1 VSGARIGYDAW
12 LRYPPVADPAR
23 LAEYRRLFSCVAFAG
38 GGEAFS
44 SAASELERGL
54 SGLLGVPCRAS
65 VGPSSPNGAALPSDA
80 TAVFGLSSSLVQS
93 FPEESA
99 KADSLGSE
107 GFVLRSSRD
116 SGRLVLVSASDRG
129 LLYGVFR
136 LLSLVR
142 RSCALGDIDIA
153 DAPKVGL
160 RMLDH
165 WDNFDG
171 SVERGYA
178 GASLF
183 FSGGRLRA
191 DEGRL
196 RADEGRWEDYAR
208 LLASVGINA
217 ICPNN
222 VNVHAAETRLIS
234 EEELPSLA
242 ALAAVLR
249 RWGIKLYLSVNF
261 ASPME
266 LDGLDSADPLDPAV
280 ADFWKRRAELIHS
293 HIADFGGFVVKADS
307 EHRPGPF
314 TYGRD
319 HAQGANMLA
328 RALEPYGGLVIWRC
342 FVYNCMQDW
351 RDRSIDRAR
360 AAYDHFLPLDGRFAD
375 NVVLQIKNGPV
386 DFQAREPVS
395 PLFGALEAT
404 NMALELQATQEY
416 TGQQR
421 HLCFLVPQ
429 WREYL
434 DFKTYTGP
442 DGEGSPLKRIIEGRV
457 FKGPRCAM
465 AAVANTGDSDCWTGH
480 PLAQANLYGFGR
492 LAWDPDA
499 DSGAICSEW
508 IDLSFDLN
516 ASGKEALASMLL
528 SSWSAYENYT
538 APLGVGWMVNPNHHY
553 GPNVDGYEYSPW
565 GTYHYADREGVGV
578 DRTRKT
584 GSGYA
589 GQYRGPNAELYESL
603 SACPDE
609 LLLFFHH
616 VPYSHRLHSGKSVI
630 QHIYDSHFEGVE
642 AAERFRDQ
650 WDSLKPHIDGALF
663 ELVAARLREQV
674 ASAREWRDQINTY
687 FYRKSG
693 VLDEKGR
700 KIYP

>member
-1 VSGARIGYDAW
+1 MSETRPGYEAW
-12 LRYPPVADPAR
+12 LRYAPVADGER
-23 LAEYRRLFSCVAFAG
+23 LAEYRRAFASVAFAG
-38 GGEAFS
+38 GGEAFA
-44 SAASELERGL
+44 SAVSELERGL
-54 SGLLGVPCRAS
+54 SGLLGIACRAS
-65 VGPSSPNGAALPSDA
+65 VGASAPNRDRGPGGA
-80 TAVFGLSSSLVQS
+80 TAFFGLSKTLASS

-99 KADSLGSE
+99 KADSLGGE
-107 GFVLRSSRD
+107 GFVLRFSSA

-136 LLSLVR
+136 LLSLIR
-142 RSCALGDIDIA
+142 RGCALADIDIA
-153 DAPKVGL
+153 EAPKVPL

-165 WDNFDG
+165 WDNIDG

-178 GASLF
+178 GLSLF
-183 FSGGRLRA
+183 FSDGRLRA
-191 DEGRL
+191 D
-196 RADEGRWEDYAR
+196 DGRWEDYAR

-222 VNVHAAETRLIS
+222 VNVHAAETRLIT
-234 EEELPSLA
+234 EEGLPSLA
-242 ALAAVLR
+242 RLAAVLR
-249 RWGIKLYLSVNF
+249 RWGIKLYLSVNY

-266 LDGLDSADPLDPAV
+266 LGGLGGADPLDPAV
-280 ADFWKRRAELIHS
+280 ADFWKRRADLIYS
-293 HIADFGGFVVKADS
+293 SIADFGGFVVKADS

-395 PLFGALEAT
+395 PLFGSLKAT

-434 DFKTYTGP
+434 DFETCARPG
-442 DGEGSPLKRIIEGRV
+442 GEGSTLKRIIEGRV
-457 FKGPRCAM
+457 FKGPRCAI

-480 PLAQANLYGFGR
+480 PLAQANLFGFGK
-492 LAWDPDA
+492 LAWDPD
-499 DSGAICSEW
+499 SGSEEICSEW
-508 IDLSFDLN
+508 IDLSFDLD
-516 ASGKEALASMLL
+516 AAGKEALASMLL
-528 SSWSAYENYT
+528 SSWRAYESYT

-589 GQYRGPNAELYESL
+589 GQYLGRNAETYESL
-603 SACPDE
+603 ADCPDE

-630 QHIYDSHFEGVE
+630 QHIYDSHFEGAE
-642 AAERFRDQ
+642 AAERFRSQ
-650 WDSLKPHIDGALF
+650 WDSLKGQVDDAVF
-663 ELVAARLREQV
+663 ELAAARLREQSE
-674 ASAREWRDQINTY
+674 SAREWRDQINTY

-693 VLDEKGR
+693 IADEKGR